1 MLFTGLLHYITD
13 KDILY
18 EYAFYI
24 CRKYSW
30 FPILS
35 SVFFMVFLF
44 FMVFVLFFTVF
55 FFVLFFVDRFRELCI
70 SINFAL

>member
-35 SVFFMVFLF
+35 SVFFM
-44 FMVFVLFFTVF
+44 F
-55 FFVLFFVDRFRELCI
+55 FFVFHGFLFFFVDRFREHCI
-70 SINFAL
+70 SINFAW

>member
-30 FPILS
+30 FRILS
-35 SVFFMVFLF
+35 SVFFMVF
-44 FMVFVLFFTVF
+44 VLFFTF
-55 FFVLFFVDRFRELCI
+55 FCFFVDRFREHCI